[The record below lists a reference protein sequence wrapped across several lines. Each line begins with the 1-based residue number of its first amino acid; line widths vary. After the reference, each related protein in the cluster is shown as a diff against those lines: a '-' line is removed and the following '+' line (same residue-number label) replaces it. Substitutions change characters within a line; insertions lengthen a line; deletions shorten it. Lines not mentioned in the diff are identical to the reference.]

1 MEAIQTHWA
10 EVDENGRLILPA
22 EFSQAFGLDPG
33 VRLRL
38 DKENNTFRLHR
49 PVTHLAKIYIEPTTH
64 CNLDCR
70 TCIRNNWDEPLGK
83 MSEATFENLEKS
95 IQNLP
100 NPPSIFFG
108 GLGEPLSHPSI
119 VDWVR
124 RAKSLGS
131 TVELITNGALL
142 SPKRSQALIEAGLDV
157 LWVSIDGATPESYS
171 DIRLGAELP
180 RIIENLGRLRRMRP
194 GGHHPR
200 PVIGIAFVAM
210 QNNIQDLPKIIALGK
225 RLGARRF
232 MVSNLLPYTEEM
244 QSQILYAKTLR
255 NITYMPSPWLP
266 ILKLPR
272 MDIDETTRESFISAL
287 NSDCNVELA
296 GYNLGGAND
305 VCTFIESGSIA
316 VGWNGDVS
324 PCPPLLHNHISYLHG
339 KERRSRKH
347 VVGNINQQD
356 LWEMWMDEEYVAYRE
371 RVQSFAFAPCTPC
384 GGCDLSEDNEEDCF
398 GITHPACGGC
408 LWAQGVIQ
416 CP

>member
-1 MEAIQTHWA
+1 
-10 EVDENGRLILPA
+10 
-22 EFSQAFGLDPG
+22 
-33 VRLRL
+33 
-38 DKENNTFRLHR
+38 
-49 PVTHLAKIYIEPTTH
+49 
-64 CNLDCR
+64 
-70 TCIRNNWDEPLGK
+70 
-83 MSEATFENLEKS
+83 
-95 IQNLP
+95 
-100 NPPSIFFG
+100 
-108 GLGEPLSHPSI
+108 
-119 VDWVR
+119 
-124 RAKSLGS
+124 
-131 TVELITNGALL
+131 
-142 SPKRSQALIEAGLDV
+142 
-157 LWVSIDGATPESYS
+157 
-171 DIRLGAELP
+171 
-180 RIIENLGRLRRMRP
+180 MRP

-210 QNNIQDLPKIIALGK
+210 QNNIQDLPQVIALGK

-272 MDIDETTRESFISAL
+272 MDIDETTREAFISAL

-347 VVGNINQQD
+347 VVGNINQQE